1 MKGMEIL
8 SGQHAARHQERHQ
21 DPPPRRFSVSSLIGA
36 VRKAPRRTVIPATA
50 AIVVAAVL
58 VGVAIASLQLGPAK
72 PVASTDTVAADDRT
86 TADRAGRGELR
97 EAPSPSPSESAS
109 PSPSPS
115 KSPSPTP
122 SKSKTPTKTPAGVA
136 STGTCQ
142 ASFYADGSRT
152 ANGET
157 FDPNGLTAAHKT
169 LPFNTMVRVT
179 NLANGKSVVVRIND
193 RGPFVSGRCL
203 DLAKGAFVTIASVNA
218 GVINARYEV
227 LK

>member
-1 MKGMEIL
+1 L
-8 SGQHAARHQERHQ
+8 
-21 DPPPRRFSVSSLIGA
+21 VGA
-36 VRKAPRRTVIPATA
+36 VRRAPRRTVIPATA
-50 AIVVAAVL
+50 AVVVAAVL
-58 VGVAIASLQLGPAK
+58 VGVAIASLQIGPSK
-72 PVASTDTVAADDRT
+72 PVAKNDTVTVADDRNA
-86 TADRAGRGELR
+86 ADRAGRGELR
-97 EAPSPSPSESAS
+97 EAQSPSPSAS

-122 SKSKTPTKTPAGVA
+122 SKSKPSKTASTPAGVA

-142 ASFYADGSRT
+142 ASFYADGART
-152 ANGET
+152 ANGEK

-203 DLAKGAFVTIASVNA
+203 DLAKGAFVTIASVSA